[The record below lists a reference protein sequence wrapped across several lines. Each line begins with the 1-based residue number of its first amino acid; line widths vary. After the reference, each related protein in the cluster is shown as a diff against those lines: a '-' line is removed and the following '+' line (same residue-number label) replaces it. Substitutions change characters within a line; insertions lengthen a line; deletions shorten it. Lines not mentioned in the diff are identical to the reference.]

1 MQLMGLNQHVLPSIW
16 HFHKSL
22 CPLIASYPGRWC
34 VRSQWAPA
42 ASHKLALSRKQRL
55 GLMAASQSVASIK
68 AARRFYSCLLTWKVT
83 KSLKFNIPF
92 TAGWKTFTQKFRLE
106 KIRLGWGSDL
116 CFESAAWVWREC
128 LMEKVSSSSVIY
140 FFCCCWGGGV
150 ERTNEWM
157 RRRKAWLSKFKHQK
171 LWGSLK
177 WRWRSGRVMEG
188 GRERGKEGATEKAI
202 VWWIK
207 IEFYCLS
214 GLRTMG
220 RGINALRRRMACGC
234 EAG

>member
-1 MQLMGLNQHVLPSIW
+1 
-16 HFHKSL
+16 
-22 CPLIASYPGRWC
+22 
-34 VRSQWAPA
+34 
-42 ASHKLALSRKQRL
+42 
-55 GLMAASQSVASIK
+55 MAVSQSVASIK

-92 TAGWKTFTQKFRLE
+92 KAWWKTFTQKFRLE
-106 KIRLGWGSDL
+106 KVRLGWGSNL
-116 CFESAAWVWREC
+116 CFESAAWVWRAVKKMRDLHSLFSPFTFYC
-128 LMEKVSSSSVIY
+128 FVRHGKGFLQFSY
-140 FFCCCWGGGV
+140 FFLLVGGGV
-150 ERTNEWM
+150 ERMNGWM
-157 RRRKAWLSKFKHQK
+157 RRRKPWLSKFKHQK
-171 LWGSLK
+171 LWGSWK

-188 GRERGKEGATEKAI
+188 GRERGREGATEKAI

-220 RGINALRRRMACGC
+220 RGINALRWRMACGC